1 MSLFVEFWKNNY
13 VWRYLESVMAVIKNK
28 ISNTLKFSKTN
39 LITVTMYNRFDYDLH
54 YLSLVVLHIKT
65 INL

>member
-28 ISNTLKFSKTN
+28 ISNTLKFSKTI
-39 LITVTMYNRFDYDLH
+39 LITVIMYNRFDYDLH